1 MVSITIVTWNS
12 AKYLDECFGALA
24 LLDYPDLEVIIIDN
38 ASEDGT
44 RARLK
49 QVETKWQVIYNDCNV
64 GFAAG
69 QNQAIHTARGE
80 LVLCLNPDVVLSPDF
95 VTQLVDASQAHP
107 EAGSLCGKLL
117 RWNPMPEASSTSMGS
132 DLKGHG
138 FQPCRQES
146 KPSPLGAEGDVP
158 QGLKPDSL
166 ASPDGTPEGGPLQ
179 NLEPEGPLYPG
190 LDGTPDPSQRAQT
203 RRLPGTPGEGVPLQA
218 NTGEETSGIEADPR
232 KTNIIDSTG
241 IYFTPNMRHL
251 DRGAEEIDLGQYD
264 HVQYVFGASGAAAFF
279 RRDFIEAVSV
289 EGEFFDEDFFAFR
302 EDGDLAWRAQVMG
315 WKCLYTPAAV
325 AWHVRRVTPER
336 RKDLPLIIN
345 WHSAKNRFLMRGKN
359 ASGWLCWRL
368 FFPVLWRDIMTFGY
382 AAARDRRLWSA
393 VIYWWKVRDS
403 IRRKRAIIQ
412 SRRRV
417 SDRDLLWWF
426 SNTPRAIDAR
436 GAEHSAI
443 SNQPTEVDV

>member
-12 AKYLDECFGALA
+12 AQYLDECFGALT
-24 LLDYPDLEVIIIDN
+24 LLDYRDLEVIIIDN

-44 RARLK
+44 RALLK
-49 QVETKWQVIYNDCNV
+49 QVETKWRVIYNDCNG

-69 QNQAIHTARGE
+69 QNQAIRAARGE
-80 LVLCLNPDVVLSPDF
+80 WVLCLNPDVVLSPDF
-95 VTQLVDASQAHP
+95 VTQLVAAGEAHP
-107 EAGSLCGKLL
+107 DAGSLCGKLL
-117 RWNPMPEASSTSMGS
+117 RWSPMPEASSTSMGS

-138 FQPCRQES
+138 FQPCRQAAQIT
-146 KPSPLGAEGDVP
+146 PLGAEGEVS
-158 QGLKPDSL
+158 QGLKPG
-166 ASPDGTPEGGPLQ
+166 SPTRLDGTPEG
-179 NLEPEGPLYPG
+179 
-190 LDGTPDPSQRAQT
+190 
-203 RRLPGTPGEGVPLQA
+203 VPLQKH
-218 NTGEETSGIEADPR
+218 TGEETSGIEADSH
-232 KTNIIDSTG
+232 KTKIIDSTG

-251 DRGAEEIDLGQYD
+251 DRGAEEIDRGQYD

-315 WKCLYTPAAV
+315 WKCLYAPAAV

-336 RKDLPLIIN
+336 RKDLPLVIN

-368 FFPVLWRDIMTFGY
+368 FFPVVWRDIMTFGY
-382 AAARDRRLWSA
+382 AAVRDRRLWSA
-393 VIYWWKVRDS
+393 VIYWWKARDS

-426 SNTPRAIDAR
+426 SNTPRAKD
-436 GAEHSAI
+436 S
-443 SNQPTEVDV
+443 SQ

>member
-1 MVSITIVTWNS
+1 MTSALPRLRRRTIPAV
-12 AKYLDECFGALA
+12 
-24 LLDYPDLEVIIIDN
+24 EVIVVDN

-44 RARLK
+44 RALLK
-49 QVETKWQVIYNDCNV
+49 QVEAKWRVIYNDQNV

-69 QNQAIHTARGE
+69 QNQAMRAAQGDWI
-80 LVLCLNPDVVLSPDF
+80 LCLNPDVLLRPDF
-95 VTQLVDASQAHP
+95 ITQLIAAATLYPDA
-107 EAGSLCGKLL
+107 GTLCGKLL
-117 RWNPMPEASSTSMGS
+117 RWNPDAAASYQGTTLVVPSGLQKDEGFSPCTKPTSEN
-132 DLKGHG
+132 H
-138 FQPCRQES
+138 
-146 KPSPLGAEGDVP
+146 
-158 QGLKPDSL
+158 
-166 ASPDGTPEGGPLQ
+166 
-179 NLEPEGPLYPG
+179 
-190 LDGTPDPSQRAQT
+190 
-203 RRLPGTPGEGVPLQA
+203 
-218 NTGEETSGIEADPR
+218 
-232 KTNIIDSTG
+232 KTNVIDSTG

-251 DRGAEEIDLGQYD
+251 DRGAEEIDRGQYD
-264 HVQYVFGASGAAAFF
+264 RVQYVFGASGAAAFF

-289 EGEFFDEDFFAFR
+289 DGEFFDEDFFAFR

-336 RKDLPLIIN
+336 RKDLPLVIN

-382 AAARDRRLWSA
+382 AAVRDRRLWSA

-426 SNTPRAIDAR
+426 SNTPRAIDAGR
-436 GAEHSAI
+436 SEHSAL
-443 SNQPTEVDV
+443 STQHSPQDA

>member
-12 AKYLDECFGALA
+12 AQYLDECFGALA

-49 QVETKWQVIYNDCNV
+49 QVEAKWRVFYNDCNV

-69 QNQAIHTARGE
+69 QNQAIRVARGE
-80 LVLCLNPDVVLSPDF
+80 WVLCLNPDVVLSPNF
-95 VTQLVDASQAHP
+95 VTQLVAAGEAHP
-107 EAGSLCGKLL
+107 DAGSLCGKLL
-117 RWNPMPEASSTSMGS
+117 RWDPAPHGVEQPFRVASSSSKKAGRALRAKTSEPDHSSESAEREPEGS
-132 DLKGHG
+132 LY
-138 FQPCRQES
+138 P
-146 KPSPLGAEGDVP
+146 
-158 QGLKPDSL
+158 GLY
-166 ASPDGTPEGGPLQ
+166 GTPEGLPFQ
-179 NLEPEGPLYPG
+179 EYSP
-190 LDGTPDPSQRAQT
+190 DGASGIAPDP
-203 RRLPGTPGEGVPLQA
+203 RR
-218 NTGEETSGIEADPR
+218 
-232 KTNIIDSTG
+232 TNIIDSTG

-251 DRGAEEIDLGQYD
+251 DRGAEELDHGRYD
-264 HVQYVFGASGAAAFF
+264 RVQYVFGASGAAAFF

-359 ASGWLCWRL
+359 ASGWLCRRL

-382 AAARDRRLWSA
+382 AAVRDRRLWSA

-426 SNTPRAIDAR
+426 SNTPRAVDA
-436 GAEHSAI
+436 EK
-443 SNQPTEVDV
+443 

>member
-12 AKYLDECFGALA
+12 AQYLDECFGALA

-49 QVETKWQVIYNDCNV
+49 QVEAKWRVFYNDCNV

-69 QNQAIHTARGE
+69 QNQAIRVARGE
-80 LVLCLNPDVVLSPDF
+80 WVLCLNPDVVLSPNF
-95 VTQLVDASQAHP
+95 VTQLVAAGEAHP
-107 EAGSLCGKLL
+107 DAGSLCGKLL
-117 RWNPMPEASSTSMGS
+117 RWDPAPHGVEQPFRVASSS
-132 DLKGHG
+132 
-138 FQPCRQES
+138 S
-146 KPSPLGAEGDVP
+146 KKAGRALWSNPSPPDHSSESAEREPEGSLYP
-158 QGLKPDSL
+158 GLY
-166 ASPDGTPEGGPLQ
+166 GTPEGLPFQ
-179 NLEPEGPLYPG
+179 EYSP
-190 LDGTPDPSQRAQT
+190 DGASGIAPDP
-203 RRLPGTPGEGVPLQA
+203 RR
-218 NTGEETSGIEADPR
+218 
-232 KTNIIDSTG
+232 TNIIDSTG

-251 DRGAEEIDLGQYD
+251 DRGAEELDHGRYD
-264 HVQYVFGASGAAAFF
+264 RVQYVFGASGAAAFF

-289 EGEFFDEDFFAFR
+289 EGELFDEDFFAFR

-359 ASGWLCWRL
+359 ASGWLCRRL

-382 AAARDRRLWSA
+382 AAVRDRRLWSA

-426 SNTPRAIDAR
+426 SNTPRAVDA
-436 GAEHSAI
+436 EK
-443 SNQPTEVDV
+443 